1 MPRIVVIAGEASGDR
16 LGASFIRS
24 AVRLRPDL
32 TFEGVAG
39 PEMRAAGCKPW
50 FDAQDL
56 AVMGLFEVIRH
67 LPRILRIKREVQKR
81 LLADPPD
88 VLLGID
94 APDFNLR
101 VEKVARRAG
110 IPTVHYVCPS
120 VWAWRESRVKT
131 IRKACDRVL
140 CLLPFEVPF
149 LKRHNVEGRFVG
161 HPLADDIDETVDRP
175 AARRKLS
182 LDDGPVIAILPGSRG
197 GEVTRIGP
205 AFAETAAWIHQRRP
219 GIAFVIPAATV
230 ALRELIEQQFAAVAP
245 QCEVHVV
252 DGNSFDV
259 LAACDAALLASG
271 TVTLE
276 SMLMKRPMVVAYKLS
291 PMSYWVGRIFR
302 LIKVKYMSLPNL
314 LADGPLVPEFL
325 QGDASP
331 DALGGAILELLDSP
345 DGCADLIGTFGT
357 LHRQMR
363 RSAGERSAIEV
374 LDVAGLDIANHSRS
388 DDNASCYP
396 DNKGDAEGAAAGGD

>member
-1 MPRIVVIAGEASGDR
+1 MPRIVVIAGEASGDQ

-24 AVRLRPDL
+24 AARLRPDL
-32 TFEGVAG
+32 IFEGVAG

-50 FDAQDL
+50 FDAHDL

-67 LPRILRIKREVQKR
+67 LPRILRIKREIQER

-149 LKRHNVEGRFVG
+149 LKRHRVDGRFVG
-161 HPLADDIDETVDRP
+161 HPLADAIGEAVDRR
-175 AARRKLS
+175 AARRKLA
-182 LDDGPVIAILPGSRG
+182 LDDGPVVAILPGSRG
-197 GEVTRIGP
+197 GEVTRLGP
-205 AFAETAAWIHQRRP
+205 TFAETAAWIERHKP
-219 GIAFVIPAATV
+219 GITFAVPAATP
-230 ALRELIEQQFAAVAP
+230 ALRGLIEQQFASAAP
-245 QCEVHVV
+245 QCEVRIV
-252 DGNSFDV
+252 DGNSYDV
-259 LAACDAALLASG
+259 LAACNAALLASG

-291 PMSYWVGRIFR
+291 PLSYWVGRIFR

-325 QGDASP
+325 QRDASP
-331 DALGGAILELLDSP
+331 EALGRAVLDLLDSP
-345 DGCADLIGTFGT
+345 DGCAGLVEEFGN
-357 LHRQMR
+357 LHRQIR
-363 RSAGERSAIEV
+363 RSAGERSAAEV
-374 LDVAGLDIANHSRS
+374 LAVAGIAVANQAPS
-388 DDNASCYP
+388 DDNDRC
-396 DNKGDAEGAAAGGD
+396 NGDGAGDDEGVAESGD